1 MEDYIIAMA
10 VTIILSTVKNT
21 SKKEKL
27 RKTMQ
32 KIYNAIGAAY
42 PEFSK

>member
-10 VTIILSTVKNT
+10 VTIVLATIKNP
-21 SKKEKL
+21 SKKAKL
-27 RKTMQ
+27 KSAMQ

-42 PEFSK
+42 PEFK